1 MKLYLLDWDNGMVG
15 GFRGDNFEQV
25 FNTDNALLGWSIR
38 HFMEMYGF
46 KTIEIE
52 FLESREEL
60 NDLRVSNGFERKPTL
75 DEYLKQNKIV

>member
-1 MKLYLLDWDNGMVG
+1 MKLYLLDWDNGMTG

-25 FNTDNALLGWSIR
+25 FNTDNKLLGWSMK
-38 HFMEMYGF
+38 HFMGMYDF

-60 NDLRVSNGFERKPTL
+60 NKLRISNGFKSKPTL
-75 DEYLKQNKIV
+75 DEYLKQNNIV